1 MTGGSTPTLTYPWAD
16 MNSPTMQIQGR
27 LDELKASIERHD
39 ADGELLEQ
47 LVDDAATTI
56 PSWELRRCWS
66 FEAWPARADFDL
78 PADEDGIDL
87 VAEKTDGDLVAIQ
100 CKARSTGSVTPT
112 QIQKFAGKANPKIFR
127 ERWLVATTEL
137 TSGNER
143 ALVECDVI
151 WKNALIELRRAAD
164 EQPAAEKADPRT
176 AMQDEAVKD
185 CINVLRRPPSEL
197 AELWREQGAALEY
210 LPRNVG
216 RAKLVLP
223 CGTGKTRVSMRV
235 VNELCPDG
243 TLAVVLVPSIALI
256 GQVRQAYLEGLR
268 AAGRATTTIAVCSD
282 KTANAVRPSEEE
294 KGSNDIT
301 RDTSH
306 THAVEIS
313 CKVASDAES
322 IAEFLSRHAV
332 PDRLSVIFSTYQSA
346 HHVAAA
352 LTETE
357 RYAQVL
363 VCDEAHRTAQI
374 KQVSNKKLAERVRN
388 FTLCHDQATFPA
400 RYRLYQTAT
409 PKVYSAENT
418 QVQRLDRT
426 RYAINDMNDHKIFG
440 PTGYRRSYVHAVEN
454 DLLTDYKII
463 AFAVDEKMWI
473 AAERICINVDVKQAS
488 QKKKQVQLTVT
499 EAVGWLVY
507 GIVLYGGTPEATDGK
522 PIRTSI
528 AFLNRIA
535 RSKEMASW
543 LRSDE
548 GYEEVCEYFKE
559 KGLPEPAQN
568 AAIKHL
574 DANHRAA
581 ERLNQLDRL
590 ENAEY
595 NAGITNVGIFGEGTD
610 TPSLD
615 AVAILA
621 PRKSPT
627 DVIQIVGRCMRRSP
641 AKTTG
646 YVIVPVPLPRGID
659 AETSLGMDKLGD
671 EWKPL
676 GQILTALRAHD
687 GRIEDRVQDLM
698 DVYVPPDAPVDVEI
712 AVVIN
717 DGAITRTGIWKGPAT
732 KRLEEQI
739 ESIRAPAWTEKHDDV
754 REYLNSKRG
763 FTWSDQQLAGER
775 VTEKLTDR
783 ASGADQETLAK
794 RPHVCVLRRD
804 RGGVKLVDTTPTA
817 HEDPSKTG
825 FDIGGTVRKAQNLAA
840 NRAGLRNPRRRRT
853 TTAKPT
859 IDRHHAPKLW
869 EKLESND
876 PTHSIAVEIME
887 KSGLK
892 GNDTRDFNLLQEII
906 HYAAAE
912 LDSEVGLEQNLRMH
926 LGMPDEPRNAAD
938 SRAASATKVATLLLL
953 NALMLHSR
961 IEGAGGRIAHELR
974 TKLERIAR
982 EDDPLSA
989 LINSWTTILD
999 HDYKPV
1005 FQPARRVA
1013 TVIRDS
1019 EYRTAGWR
1027 AVRRLIEW
1035 AGENA
1040 DYYQQMGMEYA
1051 GQLFSRVMG
1060 HQAAD
1065 GAYFTRPEAARL
1077 LAELALDQMPV
1088 KSFSNPQEWLKL
1100 KATDLACGSGTL
1112 LNAWI
1117 ESVKDRIR
1125 AEGGDENQ
1133 CATWHKKAVE
1143 QLTAGLDIN
1152 PVSLQMAAGRFIL
1165 GNLSVDYRK
1174 IALYELAHGRTSDG
1188 QVRLGTLELLGDDE
1202 IVGAAPDTF
1211 VWEDDDV
1218 VDPDTKAALAN
1229 TKVVLTN
1236 PPFSDRIKRN
1246 QNVDDETKHA
1256 MQQREVDIRNRLLAS
1271 DETAGRLI
1279 DTKSISTFFT
1289 PLIDCVLDRDDG
1301 VLAKILPM
1309 TACTTVS
1316 GRKERQFLAS
1326 RFWIKYIVMCHD
1338 PKNIN
1343 LSQETDINECLL
1355 IGTRRG
1361 AGERKPTTFV
1371 NLSRYPLNTDD
1382 ARAIAAALRYGNF
1395 DAIGRKTEWPADQ
1408 VEAGDWS
1415 PVQWYAG
1422 ALATVCNHLRKNGR
1436 LATAESLYQF
1446 SAQGANVWHCF
1457 EPMKDNART
1466 HGQLGIL
1473 TSIAEKRRSYLVGT
1487 ADEVWQIMPV
1497 EKRDKRGGKDLVPK
1511 YIDEQG
1517 WMLAAQRFR
1526 TTNSRTASQYTAE
1539 PALGM
1544 AYVAIRTDTPDEAK
1558 TLNLL
1563 WNSTPVLIQL
1573 LGMRTGTAA
1582 YIHWSGTQL
1591 RGVKLP
1597 AEAREPNLVR
1607 ALAGVHEEL
1616 ADMEIGRLQYAADDP
1631 VRATIDDATAELFGL
1646 TPDTVAEW
1654 RKWLSQEPFMHNTS
1668 PVDD

>member
-1 MTGGSTPTLTYPWAD
+1 MFRSGQELIAEISHGSQPRTAPKLMSAGRQQIAGLTSILAYPYANTSPT
-16 MNSPTMQIQGR
+16 TMQIQER
-27 LDELKASIERHD
+27 LDELNASIEHHD
-39 ADGELLEQ
+39 ADGDLLEQ
-47 LVDDAATTI
+47 LVEDAATTI
-56 PSWELRRCWS
+56 PCWELRRCWS

-100 CKARSTGSVTPT
+100 CKARSSGNVTPT
-112 QIQKFAGKANPKIFR
+112 HIQKFAGKANPKIFR
-127 ERWLVATTEL
+127 ERWLIATTEL
-137 TSGNER
+137 TAGNER
-143 ALVECDVI
+143 ALGECGVI
-151 WKNALIELRRAAD
+151 WKNALVELRQATDHEAGARR
-164 EQPAAEKADPRT
+164 PDPRT
-176 AMQDEAVKD
+176 AMQDEAVRD
-185 CINVLRRPPSEL
+185 CITVLRRPPSEL
-197 AELWREQGAALEY
+197 AELWREQGAALGY

-256 GQVRQAYLEGLR
+256 GQVRRAYLEGLR

-294 KGSNDIT
+294 KGSDDVT
-301 RDTSH
+301 RDTGH

-313 CKVASDAES
+313 CKVASDADGVVD
-322 IAEFLSRHAV
+322 FLSRHAV
-332 PDRLSVIFSTYQSA
+332 PNRLAVIFSTYQSA

-352 LTETE
+352 LTRTE
-357 RYAQVL
+357 RYAEVL

-374 KQVSNKKLAERVRN
+374 KQISNKKLAERVRN
-388 FTLCHDQATFPA
+388 FTLCHDQAAFPA

-418 QVQRLDRT
+418 RVQRLDRT
-426 RYAINDMNDHKIFG
+426 RYTVADMNDHKIFG

-454 DLLTDYKII
+454 DLLTDYRII

-473 AAERICINVDVKQAS
+473 AAERICINVDEKRAS

-507 GIVLYGGTPEATDGK
+507 GIVLYGGAPEATDGK
-522 PIRTSI
+522 AIRTSI

-535 RSKEMASW
+535 RSREMASW

-548 GYEEVCEYFKE
+548 GYEEVCEYFRE
-559 KGLPEPAQN
+559 KGLPAPARD

-574 DANHRAA
+574 DATDRAA
-581 ERLNQLDRL
+581 ERRNQLDRL
-590 ENAEY
+590 ENADH

-627 DVIQIVGRCMRRSP
+627 DVIQIVGRCMRRSS

-659 AETSLGMDKLGD
+659 AETSLGMDKLGE

-687 GRIEDRVQDLM
+687 GRIEDRVQELM
-698 DVYVPPDAPVDVEI
+698 DVYVPPDAPSDVEI
-712 AVVIN
+712 AVVVN
-717 DGAITRTGIWKGPAT
+717 DGAITRTGIWKGSTA
-732 KRLEEQI
+732 KRLEDEI
-739 ESIRAPAWTEKHDDV
+739 ARIDPPAWTEKHDDV
-754 REYLNSKRG
+754 TEYLNRKRG
-763 FTWSDQQLAGER
+763 FTWSDQQLAGDR
-775 VTEKLTDR
+775 VAEKLTDR
-783 ASGADQETLAK
+783 AAGADQETLAN
-794 RPHVCVLRRD
+794 RPQVCVLRRD

-817 HEDPSKTG
+817 HDDPSKTG

-840 NRAGLRNPRRRRT
+840 NRAALRKPRRRRT
-853 TTAKPT
+853 TTAKST
-859 IDRHHAPKLW
+859 LDRHQAPKLW

-906 HYAAAE
+906 HYTAAE
-912 LDSEVGLEQNLRMH
+912 LDSEVGLEQRLRMH

-938 SRAASATKVATLLLL
+938 RRAASGTKVATLLLL

-961 IEGAGGRIAHELR
+961 IERAGGRIARELR
-974 TKLERIAR
+974 RKLEQIGRD
-982 EDDPLSA
+982 DDPLSA

-1013 TVIRDS
+1013 AVIRDS

-1035 AGENA
+1035 AAENA

-1077 LAELALDQMPV
+1077 LAELALDEAPV
-1088 KSFSNPQEWLKL
+1088 RSFANPQEWLKL
-1100 KATDLACGSGTL
+1100 KTTDLACGSGTL
-1112 LNAWI
+1112 LDAWI

-1125 AEGGDENQ
+1125 AVGGDEKR

-1143 QLTAGLDIN
+1143 QLTTGLDIN

-1174 IALYELAHGRTSDG
+1174 ISLYELAHGRTSDG

-1202 IVGAAPDTF
+1202 IVGAPPETF
-1211 VWEDDDV
+1211 VWDDDDV
-1218 VDPDTKAALAN
+1218 VDPDTKAALGN
-1229 TKVVLTN
+1229 TRVILTN
-1236 PPFSDRIKRN
+1236 PPFSDNTKRN
-1246 QNVDDETKHA
+1246 RNVDEETKQA
-1256 MQQREVDIRNRLLAS
+1256 MQRREKALRDRLLAS
-1271 DETAGRLI
+1271 DEAAGRAI
-1279 DTKSISTFFT
+1279 NINSIQTFFT
-1289 PLIDCVLDRDDG
+1289 PVIDCVLDHDVG
-1301 VLAKILPM
+1301 ILASILPM
-1309 TACTTVS
+1309 TACTGGAAS
-1316 GRKERQFLAS
+1316 QQRQFLAS
-1326 RFWIKYIVMCHD
+1326 RFWIKYVVMCHD
-1338 PKNIN
+1338 PKNN
-1343 LSQETDINECLL
+1343 QPVAGNQHQRMPPDRHAARLGARKTHHLRESRAVPAKHGRRTGHCYRNPGGELRGHRESNELALRTDRERGLVAGAMVL
-1355 IGTRRG
+1355 GATSGGMGGATRKREPRNSG
-1361 AGERKPTTFV
+1361 IAVPVR
-1371 NLSRYPLNTDD
+1371 S
-1382 ARAIAAALRYGNF
+1382 ARAQCLAL
-1395 DAIGRKTEWPADQ
+1395 
-1408 VEAGDWS
+1408 
-1415 PVQWYAG
+1415 
-1422 ALATVCNHLRKNGR
+1422 L
-1436 LATAESLYQF
+1436 
-1446 SAQGANVWHCF
+1446 
-1457 EPMKDNART
+1457 
-1466 HGQLGIL
+1466 
-1473 TSIAEKRRSYLVGT
+1473 
-1487 ADEVWQIMPV
+1487 
-1497 EKRDKRGGKDLVPK
+1497 
-1511 YIDEQG
+1511 
-1517 WMLAAQRFR
+1517 
-1526 TTNSRTASQYTAE
+1526 
-1539 PALGM
+1539 
-1544 AYVAIRTDTPDEAK
+1544 
-1558 TLNLL
+1558 
-1563 WNSTPVLIQL
+1563 
-1573 LGMRTGTAA
+1573 
-1582 YIHWSGTQL
+1582 
-1591 RGVKLP
+1591 
-1597 AEAREPNLVR
+1597 
-1607 ALAGVHEEL
+1607 
-1616 ADMEIGRLQYAADDP
+1616 
-1631 VRATIDDATAELFGL
+1631 
-1646 TPDTVAEW
+1646 
-1654 RKWLSQEPFMHNTS
+1654 
-1668 PVDD
+1668 

>member
-1 MTGGSTPTLTYPWAD
+1 
-16 MNSPTMQIQGR
+16 
-27 LDELKASIERHD
+27 
-39 ADGELLEQ
+39 
-47 LVDDAATTI
+47 
-56 PSWELRRCWS
+56 
-66 FEAWPARADFDL
+66 
-78 PADEDGIDL
+78 
-87 VAEKTDGDLVAIQ
+87 
-100 CKARSTGSVTPT
+100 
-112 QIQKFAGKANPKIFR
+112 
-127 ERWLVATTEL
+127 
-137 TSGNER
+137 
-143 ALVECDVI
+143 
-151 WKNALIELRRAAD
+151 
-164 EQPAAEKADPRT
+164 
-176 AMQDEAVKD
+176 
-185 CINVLRRPPSEL
+185 
-197 AELWREQGAALEY
+197 
-210 LPRNVG
+210 
-216 RAKLVLP
+216 
-223 CGTGKTRVSMRV
+223 MRV

-294 KGSNDIT
+294 KGSDDVT

-313 CKVASDAES
+313 SKVASDAES
-322 IAEFLSRHAV
+322 VAEFLSRHAV
-332 PDRLSVIFSTYQSA
+332 LDRLSVIFSTYQSA

-352 LTETE
+352 LTKTE

-388 FTLCHDQATFPA
+388 FTLCHNQAAFPA

-418 QVQRLDRT
+418 RVQRLDRT
-426 RYAINDMNDHKIFG
+426 RYAVADMNDHKIFG

-454 DLLTDYKII
+454 DLLTDYRII
-463 AFAVDEKMWI
+463 AFAVDKMMWI
-473 AAERICINVDVKQAS
+473 AAERIRMDVDEKRAS

-559 KGLPEPAQN
+559 KRLPAPARD

-574 DANHRAA
+574 DATDRAA
-581 ERLNQLDRL
+581 ERRNQLDRL
-590 ENAEY
+590 ENAEH

-659 AETSLGMDKLGD
+659 AETSLGMDELGE

-698 DVYVPPDAPVDVEI
+698 DVYVPPDAPSDIEI
-712 AVVIN
+712 AVVVN
-717 DGAITRTGIWKGPAT
+717 DGAITRTGIWKGSTA
-732 KRLEEQI
+732 KRLEDEI
-739 ESIRAPAWTEKHDDV
+739 ARIDPPAWAEKHGDIT
-754 REYLNSKRG
+754 EYLNKKRG
-763 FTWSDQQLAGER
+763 FTWSDQQLAGNR
-775 VTEKLTDR
+775 VAEKLTDR
-783 ASGADQETLAK
+783 APGADQETLAN
-794 RPHVCVLRRD
+794 RPQVCVLRRD
-804 RGGVKLVDTTPTA
+804 RSGVKLVDTTPTA

-840 NRAGLRNPRRRRT
+840 NRAALRKPRRRRT
-853 TTAKPT
+853 ATAKST
-859 IDRHHAPKLW
+859 LDRHQAPKLW
-869 EKLESND
+869 EKLESSD

-892 GNDTRDFNLLQEII
+892 GNDTRDFNLLREII
-906 HYAAAE
+906 DYAAAE
-912 LDSEVGLEQNLRMH
+912 LDSEIGLEQQLRMH
-926 LGMPDEPRNAAD
+926 LGMPKEPKNSAD
-938 SRAASATKVATLLLL
+938 KRAASATKVATLLLL

-961 IEGAGGRIAHELR
+961 IERAGGRIARELTR
-974 TKLERIAR
+974 KLERIAR

-1125 AEGGDENQ
+1125 AEGGDEKQ

-1143 QLTAGLDIN
+1143 QLTTGLDIN

-1165 GNLSVDYRK
+1165 GNMSVDYRK
-1174 IALYELAHGRTSDG
+1174 IALYELAHGRTNDG
-1188 QVRLGTLELLGDDE
+1188 HVRLGTLELLGDDE
-1202 IVGAAPDTF
+1202 IVGSAPDTF
-1211 VWEDDDV
+1211 VWEDDDI

-1236 PPFSDRIKRN
+1236 PPFSDNTKRN
-1246 QNVDDETKHA
+1246 RNVDEDTKRA
-1256 MQQREVDIRNRLLAS
+1256 MQQREKDLRDRLLAS
-1271 DETAGRLI
+1271 DEAAGRLI
-1279 DTKSISTFFT
+1279 DINSIRTFFT
-1289 PLIDCVLDRDDG
+1289 PLIDCVLDRGDG

-1309 TACTTVS
+1309 TACTATS
-1316 GRKERQFLAS
+1316 GRQERQFLAS
-1326 RFWIKYIVMCHD
+1326 RFWIKYVVMCHD

-1343 LSQETDINECLL
+1343 LSQETSINECLL

-1361 AGERKPTTFV
+1361 AGEGKPTRFV
-1371 NLSRYPLNTDD
+1371 NLSRYPLNIAD
-1382 ARAIAAALRYGNF
+1382 ARAMAAAVREGNF
-1395 DAIGRKTEWPADQ
+1395 DAIGRVTEWPADQ
-1408 VEAGDWS
+1408 VEGGDWS
-1415 PVQWYAG
+1415 PVQWYHEE
-1422 ALATVCNHLRKNGR
+1422 LASAYTQLRKKAQ
-1436 LATAESLYQF
+1436 LATAGSLYQF
-1446 SAQGANVWHCF
+1446 SIKGSNVAHCF
-1457 EPMKDNART
+1457 EPTEGNPRT
-1466 HGQLGIL
+1466 QGRLGIL
-1473 TSIAEKRRSYLVGT
+1473 TSIAEEHRKCCLRLAGRGEKIHEKVCRYGGRVPIREVWRARAMTAAVRRVLGLSETGRQGRRRPPT
-1487 ADEVWQIMPV
+1487 QADETHVAPAPTSCP
-1497 EKRDKRGGKDLVPK
+1497 DCGGAVALDRV
-1511 YIDEQG
+1511 
-1517 WMLAAQRFR
+1517 
-1526 TTNSRTASQYTAE
+1526 ASQYQEDLPEVRPLVRRFDIEVGHCSQCQRRVQGRHALQTSD
-1539 PALGM
+1539 ALGAAAAQLGPNVAALVVELHTELGM
-1544 AYVAIRTDTPDEAK
+1544 PLEKVVRVLRTQFGLSVTKGGLVQLLHRTADAAAPAYAALREQVRCSPVVTPDETGWRVNAI
-1558 TLNLL
+1558 LHWL
-1563 WNSTPVLIQL
+1563 W
-1573 LGMRTGTAA
+1573 AF
-1582 YIHWSGTQL
+1582 
-1591 RGVKLP
+1591 
-1597 AEAREPNLVR
+1597 
-1607 ALAGVHEEL
+1607 
-1616 ADMEIGRLQYAADDP
+1616 
-1631 VRATIDDATAELFGL
+1631 ATRRRRSMPSATAGGSPRRRRFSA
-1646 TPDTVAEW
+1646 P
-1654 RKWLSQEPFMHNTS
+1654 TS
-1668 PVDD
+1668 PACWCGTGGWPIAASRRRRIKRAWPTS

>member
-1 MTGGSTPTLTYPWAD
+1 M
-16 MNSPTMQIQGR
+16 
-27 LDELKASIERHD
+27 
-39 ADGELLEQ
+39 
-47 LVDDAATTI
+47 
-56 PSWELRRCWS
+56 
-66 FEAWPARADFDL
+66 
-78 PADEDGIDL
+78 
-87 VAEKTDGDLVAIQ
+87 
-100 CKARSTGSVTPT
+100 
-112 QIQKFAGKANPKIFR
+112 
-127 ERWLVATTEL
+127 
-137 TSGNER
+137 
-143 ALVECDVI
+143 
-151 WKNALIELRRAAD
+151 
-164 EQPAAEKADPRT
+164 
-176 AMQDEAVKD
+176 
-185 CINVLRRPPSEL
+185 
-197 AELWREQGAALEY
+197 
-210 LPRNVG
+210 
-216 RAKLVLP
+216 
-223 CGTGKTRVSMRV
+223 
-235 VNELCPDG
+235 
-243 TLAVVLVPSIALI
+243 
-256 GQVRQAYLEGLR
+256 
-268 AAGRATTTIAVCSD
+268 
-282 KTANAVRPSEEE
+282 
-294 KGSNDIT
+294 
-301 RDTSH
+301 
-306 THAVEIS
+306 
-313 CKVASDAES
+313 
-322 IAEFLSRHAV
+322 
-332 PDRLSVIFSTYQSA
+332 
-346 HHVAAA
+346 
-352 LTETE
+352 
-357 RYAQVL
+357 
-363 VCDEAHRTAQI
+363 
-374 KQVSNKKLAERVRN
+374 
-388 FTLCHDQATFPA
+388 
-400 RYRLYQTAT
+400 
-409 PKVYSAENT
+409 
-418 QVQRLDRT
+418 
-426 RYAINDMNDHKIFG
+426 
-440 PTGYRRSYVHAVEN
+440 
-454 DLLTDYKII
+454 
-463 AFAVDEKMWI
+463 
-473 AAERICINVDVKQAS
+473 
-488 QKKKQVQLTVT
+488 
-499 EAVGWLVY
+499 
-507 GIVLYGGTPEATDGK
+507 
-522 PIRTSI
+522 
-528 AFLNRIA
+528 
-535 RSKEMASW
+535 
-543 LRSDE
+543 
-548 GYEEVCEYFKE
+548 
-559 KGLPEPAQN
+559 
-568 AAIKHL
+568 
-574 DANHRAA
+574 
-581 ERLNQLDRL
+581 

-754 REYLNSKRG
+754 REYFNSKRG

-926 LGMPDEPRNAAD
+926 LGMPDEPRNATD

-1112 LNAWI
+1112 LDAWI

-1125 AEGGDENQ
+1125 AEGGGEKQ

-1143 QLTAGLDIN
+1143 QLTTGLDIN

-1174 IALYELAHGRTSDG
+1174 ISLYELAHGRTSDG
-1188 QVRLGTLELLGDDE
+1188 HVRLGTLELLGDDE
-1202 IVGAAPDTF
+1202 IVGGTPDTF

-1229 TKVVLTN
+1229 TKVILTN
-1236 PPFSDRIKRN
+1236 PPFSDNAKRN
-1246 QNVDDETKHA
+1246 RNVDEDTKRA
-1256 MQQREVDIRNRLLAS
+1256 MQRREMALRDRVLAS
-1271 DETAGRLI
+1271 DQAAGGLV
-1279 DTKSISTFFT
+1279 DTNSISTFFT
-1289 PLIDCVLDRDDG
+1289 PLIDCVLDGNDG

-1309 TACTTVS
+1309 TACTAAS
-1316 GRKERQFLAS
+1316 GKEERQFLAS

-1343 LSQETDINECLL
+1343 LSQATSINECLL
-1355 IGTRRG
+1355 IGTRHG
-1361 AGERKPTTFV
+1361 AGEGKPTTFV
-1371 NLSRYPLNTDD
+1371 NLSRYPLDTQD
-1382 ARAIAAALRYGNF
+1382 ARAIAAAVGHGNF
-1395 DAIGRKTEWPADQ
+1395 DAVGRGTEWPAKR

-1415 PVQWYAG
+1415 PVQWYEA
-1422 ALATVCNHLRKNGR
+1422 ALAR
-1436 LATAESLYQF
+1436 AAASLNT
-1446 SAQGANVWHCF
+1446 SAALMPASTLYDFGSPTQAMHDEF
-1457 EPMKDNART
+1457 EPASSDTEGAPEIGM
-1466 HGQLGIL
+1466 L
-1473 TSIAEKRRSYLVGT
+1473 TGIAENLRLSLRGIPDEIWRERPATRRRRIAKPGLAET
-1487 ADEVWQIMPV
+1487 HIRNA
-1497 EKRDKRGGKDLVPK
+1497 
-1511 YIDEQG
+1511 G
-1517 WMLAAQRFR
+1517 WILIAQRMR
-1526 TTNSRTASQYTAE
+1526 TTSSRTTSQYCSE
-1539 PALGM
+1539 KCLGN
-1544 AYVAIRTDTPDEAK
+1544 AYVAIRTETQEEAK

-1573 LGMRTGTAA
+1573 LSLRSKTAA
-1582 YIHWSGTQL
+1582 YPKWSIDQL
-1591 RGVKLP
+1591 QGIKLP
-1597 AEAREPNLVR
+1597 ANAREPELVR
-1607 ALAGVHEEL
+1607 ALSGVHDML
-1616 ADMEIGRLQYAADDP
+1616 ADTEIGRLQNAADDP
-1631 VRATIDDATAELFGL
+1631 VRATIDDATAALFGL
-1646 TPDTVAEW
+1646 TPEV
-1654 RKWLSQEPFMHNTS
+1654 FG
-1668 PVDD
+1668 